1 MNGACIRYR
10 YESQDSYSTL
20 HDPPSAIRK
29 RITVVPGLFAGFAS
43 GLRSFPNFTNL
54 TILINLTNLTQY
66 MRDGWGRKS
75 DKSNNSDKSDS
86 AYA

>member
-43 GLRSFPNFTNL
+43 GLRSFPNFTNFTNL
-54 TILINLTNLTQY
+54 TILINFDQFY
-66 MRDGWGRKS
+66 KF
-75 DKSNNSDKSDS
+75 DS
-86 AYA
+86 VYA